1 MVEVVQF
8 PETAH
13 IHMGGGHPLVHVHSV
28 VRRVHGNEISIHVK
42 GEMKIAA
49 KEVVFAREL
58 KLNTIQVLL
67 LTPESAMA
75 EGAHYN
81 YYLAQ
86 KWIHHKGEYD
96 NYASVNVFRGTDD
109 ADATQMDAGNA
120 HAPADGSIWLNFEAV
135 GE

>member
-13 IHMGGGHPLVHVHSV
+13 TGFGGGHPLIYIHSIK
-28 VRRVHGNEISIHVK
+28 RFVHGNEIDIHVK

-49 KEVVFAREL
+49 KEVLFAREL

-67 LTPESAMA
+67 LTPEAAMA
-75 EGAHYN
+75 EGANYN
-81 YYLAQ
+81 PYIAQ
-86 KWIHHKGEYD
+86 KWIHHKGEFD
-96 NYASVNVFRGTDD
+96 NYASVNVWHIGTDGSP
-109 ADATQMDAGNA
+109 TELDAGNA
-120 HAPADGSIWLNFEAV
+120 HAPADGSIWLNFEAE